1 MALKTRRRRQGK
13 GGSGAHTRR
22 LSHSSE
28 SKEAAEAE
36 IKGNAVAVKVDEAVI
51 IAETQASLAR
61 IAASNAKKMARAADD
76 AVDRRDKGEDPV
88 IVQHEGKTV
97 IVGVLRLRD
106 GTYKGNK
113 NSRFGKPHGF
123 GELEMSTGIYQGEWK
138 NGEKEGFGVLILRSN
153 ARRGHK
159 GYTYEGEWKNDEMSG
174 YGKLVHAN
182 GDSYSG
188 YMDEQFDGYGV
199 YIHFNEGIVHKCEYK
214 ENLRNGFG
222 TCESANMSYSGM
234 YKDDK
239 FVRGRGT
246 IRSPDGVYTGDLK
259 GDKKLKH
266 GNGTYTYTNGDV
278 YEGQFK
284 NNKRYGKGKLTLLN
298 GTVQEGIW
306 FGDKM
311 TGEITYPGGQTL
323 YGEFINGLSFV
334 QGQDDILSGNDT
346 DHELP
351 RRNCGSPQHRHS

>member
-1 MALKTRRRRQGK
+1 VHRARQRFLKFFHRHKGK

-36 IKGNAVAVKVDEAVI
+36 TKGNAVAVKVDEAVI
-51 IAETQASLAR
+51 IAETQASLAI
-61 IAASNAKKMARAADD
+61 IAASNARRMARAADD
-76 AVDRRDKGEDPV
+76 ADDRRDKGEDPV

-97 IVGVLRLRD
+97 VVGTVYAK
-106 GTYKGNK
+106 GVYKGNK
-113 NSRFGKPHGF
+113 TSRFGKPHGF
-123 GELEMSTGIYQGEWK
+123 GELEMSTEIYQGEWK
-138 NGEKEGFGVLILRSN
+138 NGEKEGFGVFKIKPN
-153 ARRGHK
+153 ARRGRE
-159 GYTYEGEWKNDEMSG
+159 GYTYEGEWKDGEMSG
-174 YGKLVHAN
+174 YGRSVHAN

-199 YIHFNEGIVHKCEYK
+199 YVHFNEGIVHKCEYK
-214 ENLRNGFG
+214 KNLRNGFG

-246 IRSPDGVYTGDLK
+246 IRSPTGVYTGDLK
-259 GDKKLKH
+259 GDTKLKH

-284 NNKRYGKGKLTLLN
+284 NNKRYGKGKLTLLD

-306 FGDKM
+306 SGDKM
-311 TGEITYPGGQTL
+311 TGDITYPPGGQSL
-323 YGEFINGLSFV
+323 YGDFMNGVPLAPM
-334 QGQDDILSGNDT
+334 QEAILSGDDT
-346 DHELP
+346 DHDA
-351 RRNCGSPQHRHS
+351 

>member
-1 MALKTRRRRQGK
+1 MVLKTRRRRHRHKGK

-22 LSHSSE
+22 LTHSSE

-36 IKGNAVAVKVDEAVI
+36 TKGNAVAVKVDEAVI

-61 IAASNAKKMARAADD
+61 IAASNARVMARAAD
-76 AVDRRDKGEDPV
+76 AAAERVDLGQDPE

-97 IVGVLRLRD
+97 VVGVSEYAI

-138 NGEKEGFGVLILRSN
+138 NGEKEGVGVLIIRPN
-153 ARRGHK
+153 ARRGRK

-174 YGKLVHAN
+174 YGRIVHAN

-199 YIHFNEGIVHKCEYK
+199 YVHFNESIVHKCEYK

-246 IRSPDGVYTGDLK
+246 IRSPAGVYTGDLK
-259 GDKKLKH
+259 GDTKLKH

-284 NNKRYGKGKLTLLN
+284 NNKRYGKGKLTLLD

-306 FGDKM
+306 SGDKM
-311 TGEITYPGGQTL
+311 TGEITYPQGGQSL
-323 YGEFINGLSFV
+323 YGDFMNGVPLAPM
-334 QGQDDILSGNDT
+334 QEAILSGDDT
-346 DHELP
+346 DHDA
-351 RRNCGSPQHRHS
+351 